1 MAELEGKGLE
11 GKEMEGK
18 EIVLGITG
26 SIAAYKGAEILREL
40 VKRGAK
46 VTCAFTQS
54 AQHFVGELTFQ
65 TLSGRP
71 VIKDLFEMGPASR
84 IEHVALAE
92 EADLLLVAPATANL
106 IGRFATG
113 IADDFLSTFFL
124 SVRCPVLIAP
134 AMDHKM
140 LAHPCYQANVNRL
153 RMLGVHFVEP
163 EYGELASGQVGK
175 GRLADTARIV
185 EAVERILSR
194 KRDLEGKTVLVSAG
208 PTREYLDPIRFLSN
222 SSSGRMGYA
231 LASAARGRGARVILV
246 SGPTS
251 LPPPFEV
258 EMERVTAAEEMRKA
272 MLSHLPEADIVIKAA
287 AVADYRPARYSPAK
301 VKKGPGRRSLILQKT
316 PDILQE
322 IGKRKGGRFLVG
334 FAAETKDLIE
344 NARRKLL
351 QKNLDL
357 IVANAINQPQGGFG
371 QESNQ
376 VKIIDREGRVEEIPL
391 LPKAE
396 VAEII
401 LDRIVRYLK
410 GGPRR
415 LGPEK
420 KK

>member
-11 GKEMEGK
+11 AKEMEGK

-92 EADLLLVAPATANL
+92 EVDLLLVAPATANL

-134 AMDHKM
+134 AMDNKM

-175 GRLADTARIV
+175 GRLADTSRIV
-185 EAVERILSR
+185 EAAERILSR

-258 EMERVTAAEEMRKA
+258 EMERITAAEEMRKA
-272 MLSHLPEADIVIKAA
+272 ILSHLPEADIVIKAA
-287 AVADYRPARYSPAK
+287 AVADYRPARYSSAK
-301 VKKGPGRRSLILQKT
+301 VKKGPRRRSLILQKT

-334 FAAETKDLIE
+334 FAAETEDLIE
-344 NARRKLL
+344 NAKRKLL

-371 QESNQ
+371 EESNQ

>member
-11 GKEMEGK
+11 AKEMEGK

-92 EADLLLVAPATANL
+92 EVDLLLVAPATANL

-134 AMDHKM
+134 AMDNKM

-175 GRLADTARIV
+175 GRLADTCRIV
-185 EAVERILSR
+185 EAAERILSR

-258 EMERVTAAEEMRKA
+258 EMERITAAEEMRKA
-272 MLSHLPEADIVIKAA
+272 ILSHLPEADIVIKAA
-287 AVADYRPARYSPAK
+287 AVADYRPARYSSAK

-334 FAAETKDLIE
+334 FAAETEDLIE
-344 NARRKLL
+344 NAKRKLL

-371 QESNQ
+371 EESNQ

>member
-1 MAELEGKGLE
+1 MAKLGEKRPG
-11 GKEMEGK
+11 GKEMNDQ

-26 SIAAYKGAEILREL
+26 SIAAYKAAELLREL

-92 EADLLLVAPATANL
+92 EADLVLIAPATANL
-106 IGRFATG
+106 IAKFATG
-113 IADDFLSTFFL
+113 IADDFLSTLFL
-124 SVRCPVLIAP
+124 SARCPVLIAP

-140 LAHPCYQANVNRL
+140 LSHPCYQANVNRL
-153 RMLGVHFVEP
+153 RELGVHFVEP

-175 GRLADTARIV
+175 GRLAETSRIV

-222 SSSGRMGYA
+222 SSSGKMGYA
-231 LASAARGRGARVILV
+231 LAAAARARGARVILV

-251 LPPPFEV
+251 LAPPFEV
-258 EMERVTAAEEMRKA
+258 EMEHVQGAEEMRKA
-272 MLSHLPEADIVIKAA
+272 MLSHLPEADIIIKAA

-322 IGKRKGGRFLVG
+322 IGKRKGKRFLVG
-334 FAAETKDLIE
+334 FAAETEDLIE

-401 LDRIVRYLK
+401 LDRIVRSCRGDLPGTGQGK
-410 GGPRR
+410 
-415 LGPEK
+415 EE
-420 KK
+420 